1 MKKLVSLLLLGMSGL
16 SVAGTYD
23 FSRLENMSLYD
34 VVVKNNL
41 GDLIISEVERQN
53 GRINAKYRAEIVKN
67 VRESF
72 SDSSEWGEMINFCKN
87 EKEKCSSIK
96 SKEFM
101 GPGAFDLIR
110 NLFEK
115 MECAAQDNMEF
126 LYEKPANFLNK
137 YENMAMAQLSKLPK
151 NEWGYD
157 LEIAIAQ
164 KYGRG
169 ASMQI
174 MYLLP
179 YTTMCASN
187 MTAKQRQKLRCDMKL
202 KDVLKQL

>member
-1 MKKLVSLLLLGMSGL
+1 MKKLASLLLLGMSGL
-16 SVAGTYD
+16 SIAGTYD
-23 FSRLENMSLYD
+23 FSRLENMSMYD

-41 GDLIISEVERQN
+41 GDLILSEVERQN
-53 GRINAKYRAEIVKN
+53 GRINAKYRSELVKSL
-67 VRESF
+67 RGGF
-72 SDSSEWGEMINFCKN
+72 SNGWGEIINYCKN

-96 SKEFM
+96 AKEGM
-101 GPGAFDLIR
+101 GPGALDLIR
-110 NLFEK
+110 NQFEK
-115 MECAAQDNMEF
+115 MENAAQNEMEF

-137 YENMAMAQLSKLPK
+137 YENMTMAQLSKLPK